1 MPTER
6 IYRTH
11 AVVLRRH
18 NIGEADRVLTLFT
31 PTHGKIRAVA
41 KGVRRM
47 KSRLAGHVE
56 LFSRVDVLLAHGRS
70 LDIVTQAEVRDPFPS
85 LRGDLWKAAYASY
98 IAELVDRF
106 AEERHDGP
114 ESRVLFDVLVGALG
128 YFDRLGIAV
137 PSSPEG
143 APAVA
148 VPPAEV
154 TDPDAATGPA
164 ARLAAR
170 AAELKI
176 LGALGYAPELYVCVR
191 CMERLQPVENSISA
205 AAGGTLCPRC
215 ARGDSACRTISVN
228 AIKAMRLLRTEG
240 FALASR
246 LRLDERDV
254 RDIEFALRAHLAV
267 TLERSLR
274 TTDVLDRL
282 RAALP
287 PTQPRASQA
296 GRLQAGEGSE

>member
-6 IYRTH
+6 IYRTQ

-31 PTHGKIRAVA
+31 PTYGKVRAVA

-70 LDIVTQAEVRDPFPS
+70 LDIVTQAEVRDPYRA

-98 IAELVDRF
+98 VAELVDRF

-114 ESRVLFDVLVGALG
+114 ESHILFDVLVGALG
-128 YFDRLGIAV
+128 YFDRLGIVAPV
-137 PSSPEG
+137 VAEDS
-143 APAVA
+143 PAVA
-148 VPPAEV
+148 VPPPEV
-154 TDPDAATGPA
+154 SAPDAATGPA

-170 AAELKI
+170 AAELKV

-191 CMERLQPVENSISA
+191 CMERLEPVENAISA

-215 ARGDSACRTISVN
+215 ARGDGTCRHISVSS
-228 AIKAMRLLRTEG
+228 IKAMRLLRTEP
-240 FALASR
+240 FAIASR
-246 LRLDERDV
+246 LRLDDRDV
-254 RDIEFALRAHLAV
+254 RDIELALRAHLAV

-287 PTQPRASQA
+287 RDH
-296 GRLQAGEGSE
+296 AGE

>member
-6 IYRTH
+6 VYRTQ

-56 LFSRVDVLLAHGRS
+56 LFSRVDILLAHGRT
-70 LDIVTQAEVRDPFPS
+70 LDIVTQAEVRDPFLA

-98 IAELVDRF
+98 VAELVDRF

-114 ESRVLFDVLVGALG
+114 ESHILFDVLVGALA
-128 YFDRLGIAV
+128 YFDRLGILPPVAA
-137 PSSPEG
+137 EG

-154 TDPDAATGPA
+154 ANPDAATGPA

-170 AAELKI
+170 AAELKV

-191 CMERLQPVENSISA
+191 CMERLEPVENAINA

-215 ARGDSACRTISVN
+215 ARGDGGSRHISVA
-228 AIKAMRLLRTEG
+228 AIKAMRLLRTEPFG
-240 FALASR
+240 LASR
-246 LRLDERDV
+246 LRLDDRDV
-254 RDIEFALRAHLAV
+254 RDIELALRAHLAV

-287 PTQPRASQA
+287 RSYAQ
-296 GRLQAGEGSE
+296 E

>member
-31 PTHGKIRAVA
+31 PTYGKVRAVA

-70 LDIVTQAEVRDPFPS
+70 LDIVTQAEVRDPFRA

-98 IAELVDRF
+98 VAELVDRF

-114 ESRVLFDVLVGALG
+114 ESRILFDVLVGALG
-128 YFDRLGIAV
+128 YFDRLGIVA
-137 PSSPEG
+137 PAGADG

-148 VPPAEV
+148 VPPPEV
-154 TDPDAATGPA
+154 SAPDAATGPA

-170 AAELKI
+170 AAELKV

-191 CMERLQPVENSISA
+191 CMERLEPVENAISA
-205 AAGGTLCPRC
+205 SAGGTLCPRC
-215 ARGDSACRTISVN
+215 ARGDGTCRHISVSS
-228 AIKAMRLLRTEG
+228 IKAMRLLRTEP
-240 FALASR
+240 FAIASR
-246 LRLDERDV
+246 LRLDDRDL
-254 RDIEFALRAHLAV
+254 RDIELALRAHLAV

-287 PTQPRASQA
+287 RDS
-296 GRLQAGEGSE
+296 AGE

>member
-31 PTHGKIRAVA
+31 PTYGKVRAVA

-70 LDIVTQAEVRDPFPS
+70 LDIVTQAEVRDPFRA

-98 IAELVDRF
+98 VAELVDRF

-114 ESRVLFDVLVGALG
+114 ESRILFDVLVGALG
-128 YFDRLGIAV
+128 YFDRLGIVAPAV
-137 PSSPEG
+137 ADG

-148 VPPAEV
+148 VPPPEV
-154 TDPDAATGPA
+154 SAPDAAAGPA

-170 AAELKI
+170 AAELKV

-191 CMERLQPVENSISA
+191 CMERLEPVENAISA
-205 AAGGTLCPRC
+205 SAGGTLCPRC
-215 ARGDSACRTISVN
+215 ARGDGTCRHISVSS
-228 AIKAMRLLRTEG
+228 IKAMRLLRTEP
-240 FALASR
+240 FAIASR
-246 LRLDERDV
+246 LRLDDRDL
-254 RDIEFALRAHLAV
+254 RDIELALRAHLAV

-287 PTQPRASQA
+287 RDS
-296 GRLQAGEGSE
+296 AGE

>member
-31 PTHGKIRAVA
+31 PTYGKVRAVA

-70 LDIVTQAEVRDPFPS
+70 LDIVTQAEVRDPFRA

-98 IAELVDRF
+98 VAELVDRF

-114 ESRVLFDVLVGALG
+114 ESRILFDVLVGALG
-128 YFDRLGIAV
+128 YFDRLGIVAPAV
-137 PSSPEG
+137 ADG

-148 VPPAEV
+148 VPPPEV
-154 TDPDAATGPA
+154 SAPDAATGPA

-170 AAELKI
+170 AAELKV

-191 CMERLQPVENSISA
+191 CMERLEPVENAISA
-205 AAGGTLCPRC
+205 SAGGTLCPRC
-215 ARGDSACRTISVN
+215 ARGDGTCRHISVSS
-228 AIKAMRLLRTEG
+228 IKAMRLLRTEP
-240 FALASR
+240 FAIASR
-246 LRLDERDV
+246 LRLDDRDL
-254 RDIEFALRAHLAV
+254 RDIELALRAHLAV

-287 PTQPRASQA
+287 RDS
-296 GRLQAGEGSE
+296 AGE